1 MNDKKYMPFK
11 IAHLVLMTL
20 TIVITLVGMIQMT
33 KKFGGG
39 SDVAVI
45 IRLLS
50 SVVRIMAMFV
60 GILYLVKGYKKSS
73 AVYYKM
79 FFWLMMV
86 ALVFRFIVFI
96 TRKENN
102 YNYIEGIRYVY
113 IL

>member
-11 IAHLVLMTL
+11 IAHLILMTL
-20 TIVITLVGMIQMT
+20 TIVITIVGMIQMT

-73 AVYYKM
+73 AAYYKM
-79 FFWLMMV
+79 FLANDGCV
-86 ALVFRFIVFI
+86 SI
-96 TRKENN
+96 
-102 YNYIEGIRYVY
+102 
-113 IL
+113 